1 MLPPMTQTRADAPE
15 RLERQFRFLLE
26 IDRLKS
32 IQRQNILA
40 DRSRRENSAEHSWH
54 LALLALCLAEH
65 SAAPDVNLFKVVKLL
80 LVHDI
85 VEIDA
90 GDAFLHDPAALAALA
105 DKERAA
111 AARIFGL
118 LPEDQRDE
126 LLALWHEFESGMTPE
141 AVLARALDR
150 VQPAILH
157 EATGGVIWEKYG
169 TTHEQIQAKME
180 VVRQASPTLYARVQ
194 AIIAQARA
202 AGRLR

>member
-1 MLPPMTQTRADAPE
+1 MTDTSTGTAE
-15 RLERQFRFLLE
+15 RLDQQFRFLLE
-26 IDRLKS
+26 LDRLKS

-40 DRSRRENSAEHSWH
+40 DGSRRENSAEHSWH

-65 SAAPDVNLFKVVKLL
+65 ASAPDVDLFKVIKLL

-105 DKERAA
+105 EKERAA
-111 AARIFGL
+111 ATRIFGL
-118 LPEDQRDE
+118 LPDDQRDE
-126 LLALWHEFESGMTPE
+126 LSALWYEFEAGTTPE

-150 VQPAILH
+150 VQPAMLH

-169 TTHEQIQAKME
+169 TTHDQIQDKMQ
-180 VVRQASPTLYARVQ
+180 VVRQAAPPLYARVQ
-194 AIIAQARA
+194 AIIARARA

>member
-1 MLPPMTQTRADAPE
+1 MLPPMTQTSTETSE

-54 LALLALCLAEH
+54 LALLALCLGEHAE
-65 SAAPDVNLFKVVKLL
+65 APDVNLFKVVKLL

-105 DKERAA
+105 EKERAA

-126 LLALWHEFESGMTPE
+126 LLALWYEFESGTTPE

-180 VVRQASPTLYARVQ
+180 VVRQASPALYTRVQ

>member
-1 MLPPMTQTRADAPE
+1 MTASTDTTD
-15 RLERQFRFLLE
+15 RLEQQFRFLLE

-32 IQRQNILA
+32 VQRQNILA
-40 DRSRRENSAEHSWH
+40 DGSRRENSAEHSWH
-54 LALLALCLAEH
+54 LALLALCLGEH
-65 SAAPDVNLFKVVKLL
+65 AAPGLDLFKVVKLL

-90 GDAFLHDPAALAALA
+90 GDAFLHDPAALAELA
-105 DKERAA
+105 EKERAA

-126 LLALWHEFESGMTPE
+126 LSGLWYEFESGTTPE

-150 VQPAILH
+150 VQPALLH
-157 EATGGVIWEKYG
+157 EATGGVIWQKYG
-169 TTHEQIQAKME
+169 TTHAQIQEKML

-194 AIIAQARA
+194 AIIARARA